1 MTLQALRIARQPRA
15 LRRDRVLPPVPPPS
29 RVTRESDES
38 ASLEAHFDAVPSPCF
53 LLDESL
59 LVRNLEIL
67 KRVEEEAGCT
77 ILVALKAVS
86 MWSAFPLMHKYL
98 RGATASSLNEVLLA
112 KRELKRDVH
121 AYAPAYSDEE
131 FEQILPH
138 VSHMTF
144 NSFSQW
150 QRFRGRVQESGLNVS
165 CAIRINPEHK
175 EAAVDMY
182 DPCGT
187 FSRLGVTRAEF
198 RPDLLEGIEGLHF
211 HALCGCGSEALERTL
226 AAVEENFGAYLPQMK
241 WVNFGGGHHI
251 TKEGY
256 DIPRLVRLVKAFRE
270 KWDVE
275 VILEPGEAVGWQTG
289 WLVGT
294 VLDVT
299 RNGMNVAVL
308 DVSAAAHMPDCL
320 EMPYR
325 PEIRGAGNPGE
336 KAHTYRLGGVTC
348 LAGDVIGDYSF
359 DEPLQIG
366 DRIVLEDMIHYTMVK
381 TTFFNGVKHPGIAIR
396 STEGKLRV
404 VRTFGYEDF
413 RARLS

>member
-1 MTLQALRIARQPRA
+1 MTLQALRTARQPRA
-15 LRRDRVLPPVPPPS
+15 IRRDRMLPPVPPPAHH
-29 RVTRESDES
+29 TDEDGEPG
-38 ASLEAHFDAVPSPCF
+38 SLEAHFASVPSPAF

-59 LVRNLEIL
+59 LIRNLEIL
-67 KRVEEEAGCT
+67 NHIQVQAECT
-77 ILVALKAVS
+77 ILAALKAVS
-86 MWSAFPLMHKYL
+86 MWSAFPVIRQYL

-112 KRELKRDVH
+112 KHELQRDVH

-131 FEQILPH
+131 FDAILPH
-138 VSHMTF
+138 VSHITF

-150 QRFRGRVQESGLNVS
+150 QRFRSRIQSDGKHVS
-165 CAIRINPEHK
+165 CAIRINPEHS
-175 EAAVDMY
+175 EAAVEMY
-182 DPCGT
+182 DPCGRH
-187 FSRLGVTRAEF
+187 SRLGVTRAEF
-198 RPDLLEGIEGLHF
+198 RADLLDGIDGLHF
-211 HALCGCGSEALERTL
+211 HSLCGCGADALERTL
-226 AAVEENFGAYLPQMK
+226 AAVEEKFGEFLPRMK

-251 TKEGY
+251 TKQGY
-256 DIPRLVRLVKAFRE
+256 DTDKLIGLIRAFRTR
-270 KWDVE
+270 WNVE

-294 VLDVT
+294 VLDIT

-325 PEIRGAGNPGE
+325 PEILGAGQPGE

-359 DEPLQIG
+359 DQPLEVG
-366 DRIVLEDMIHYTMVK
+366 DRIVLDDMIHYTMVK
-381 TTFFNGVKHPGIAIR
+381 TTFFNGVKHPAIAIR
-396 STEGKLRV
+396 SAEGKLRV

-413 RARLS
+413 KGRLS